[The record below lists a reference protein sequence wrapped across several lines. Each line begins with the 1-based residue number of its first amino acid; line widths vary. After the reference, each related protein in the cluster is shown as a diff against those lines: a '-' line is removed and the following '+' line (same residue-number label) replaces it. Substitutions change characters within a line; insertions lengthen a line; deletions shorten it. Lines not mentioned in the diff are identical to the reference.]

1 MPTVSVDH
9 LTTRPDLFQ
18 YREAGVAG
26 FDETHVRRIVDE
38 FRPER
43 FDPLMAVANPD
54 RTGHYIVLGGHHRL
68 EAARRLRLDDVPI
81 TVLEGDLSTE
91 AGRRRL
97 VDEAIITNYGRKP
110 TNIRED
116 ARAALALT
124 DNGANITEVV
134 GVLGKTA
141 KEVHKLLWFS
151 KLPPSSQ
158 QLAVDAPD
166 LQPAAIETGRAVE
179 VWGLTPAGAEV
190 VLRRMYQDSIASGKS
205 PPPATQIRER
215 WRQANILAGSQQAG
229 AATLPGFETSTDVLV
244 AGWQQAGS
252 EAASLNA
259 DRQRLERRLASCSA
273 LAEELGVTIEDI
285 KKAAQTR
292 REGLTAEQE
301 VKVRE
306 ALSGYRESVSQ
317 GNAAPKPGQDQTP
330 EEREEAE
337 RREAREAMAASG
349 TEMLLGGE
357 EPAAPQ
363 PLDAEVPQGF
373 ATLEQATLGE
383 DFATNAQQDLLMGE
397 GRGRKAS
404 LADPEEVLARQRR
417 REAVE
422 RGQTEL
428 PTSSIV
434 YQNAPLLPQAPKM
447 EAKPKVEAGHT
458 FDWSKDDMYGG
469 AKPPPMKKA
478 TTTKAR
484 KKKGG
489 HPWLSRN
496 EQRMAKT

>member
-1 MPTVSVDH
+1 MPTVSVDQ

-54 RTGHYIVLGGHHRL
+54 RAGHYIVLGGHHRL

-116 ARAALALT
+116 ARAARALT
-124 DNGANITEVV
+124 DNGANITEV
-134 GVLGKTA
+134 GSVLGKTA
-141 KEVHKLLWFS
+141 NEVYKLLWFS

-190 VLRRMYQDSIASGKS
+190 ILRRMYQDSIASGKS

-215 WRQANILAGSQQAG
+215 WRQANILAGTQQAGG
-229 AATLPGFETSTDVLV
+229 AATLPGFEASTDVLV

-252 EAASLNA
+252 EASSLNA
-259 DRQRLERRLASCSA
+259 DRQRLARRLASCNA

-285 KKAAQTR
+285 KEAAQTR

-306 ALSGYRESVSQ
+306 ALSGYRESVSL

-363 PLDAEVPQGF
+363 PMAAEVPQAF

-383 DFATNAQQDLLMGE
+383 GFATNAQQDLVMGE
-397 GRGRKAS
+397 GRGRRAS
-404 LADPEEVLARQRR
+404 LADPEELLARQRR

-428 PTSSIV
+428 PTSTIV
-434 YQNAPLLPQAPKM
+434 YQDAPPLPKVPKM
-447 EAKPKVEAGHT
+447 EAKPKMEADY
-458 FDWSKDDMYGG
+458 DWSKDDMYGG
-469 AKPPPMKKA
+469 AKPPPLKKKA
-478 TTTKAR
+478 AAATKAR
-484 KKKGG
+484 KKSE
-489 HPWLSRN
+489 HPWLSRS

>member
-1 MPTVSVDH
+1 MPTVSVDQ

-54 RTGHYIVLGGHHRL
+54 RAGHYIVLGGHHRL

-116 ARAALALT
+116 ARAAQALT
-124 DNGANITEVV
+124 DNGSNITEVG
-134 GVLGKTA
+134 GVLGKKAT
-141 KEVHKLLWFS
+141 EVYKLLWFS

-229 AATLPGFETSTDVLV
+229 AATLPGFEATTDVLV

-259 DRQRLERRLASCSA
+259 DRQRLERRLASCTA

-285 KKAAQTR
+285 KEAAQTR

-317 GNAAPKPGQDQTP
+317 GNAAPKSGQDQTQ
-330 EEREEAE
+330 EELEEAE

-349 TEMLLGGE
+349 TEMFLGG

-363 PLDAEVPQGF
+363 PLDAEVPQSF

-383 DFATNAQQDLLMGE
+383 DFATNAQQDFVMGE
-397 GRGRKAS
+397 GRGRRAS
-404 LADPEEVLARQRR
+404 LADPEELLARQRR

-428 PTSSIV
+428 PTSTIV
-434 YQNAPLLPQAPKM
+434 YQDAPPLPKVPKM
-447 EAKPKVEAGHT
+447 EAKPKVEAGY
-458 FDWSKDDMYGG
+458 DWSKDDMYGG
-469 AKPPPMKKA
+469 AQPPPLKKKA

-489 HPWLSRN
+489 HPWLSRK
-496 EQRMAKT
+496 EQRMAKA